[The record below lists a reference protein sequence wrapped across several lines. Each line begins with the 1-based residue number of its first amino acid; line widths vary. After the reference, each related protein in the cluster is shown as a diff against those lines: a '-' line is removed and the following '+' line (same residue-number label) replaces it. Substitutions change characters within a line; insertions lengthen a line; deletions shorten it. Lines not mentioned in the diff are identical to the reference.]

1 MVYRHLLTTPKQSK
15 DTLRKETGE
24 QGKAEEDRKEQEER
38 GEDMAGQGNA
48 GGKRSGAWRR
58 KQKGKGPTGGN
69 RNEEDRGG

>member
-48 GGKRSGAWRR
+48 VGKKIRSMEEETERQRTDRR
-58 KQKGKGPTGGN
+58 EK
-69 RNEEDRGG
+69 